1 MIGRLIDW
9 LVDKQDNFLSKEHT
23 ITIAFTM
30 ATLECLQESIQ
41 TDIIQE
47 ENGEKIV
54 AIEYLILSMMKNN
67 TFPWD
72 RKFLETYQVIALYLD
87 VHFNR
92 FRGEWAFVEVRTSQK
107 INVFYSL

>member
-1 MIGRLIDW
+1 
-9 LVDKQDNFLSKEHT
+9 
-23 ITIAFTM
+23 M

-47 ENGEKIV
+47 ENGERIV

-72 RKFLETYQVIALYLD
+72 RRFLEIYQAIALYLD
-87 VHFNR
+87 AHFNR
-92 FRGEWAFVEVRTSQK
+92 FRGEWAFIEVRAFSK
-107 INVFYSL
+107 NNCLLLSLCVSVL

>member
-1 MIGRLIDW
+1 
-9 LVDKQDNFLSKEHT
+9 
-23 ITIAFTM
+23 M
-30 ATLECLQESIQ
+30 ANLECLQESIQ

-54 AIEYLILSMMKNN
+54 AMEYLILSMMKND

-72 RKFLETYQVIALYLD
+72 REFLETYQAIALYLD

-92 FRGEWAFVEVRTSQK
+92 FRREWEFIEVRAFSK
-107 INVFYSL
+107 NKRLLLSLRVSVL